1 MDAAY
6 ANDADSWGL
15 SLQFSNTQHKE
26 LLFSRALPT
35 GFQCQNVN
43 SEHLWSSKYI

>member
-15 SLQFSNTQHKE
+15 PMLFSNAQHKG
-26 LLFSRALPT
+26 LLFSGALPT
-35 GFQCQNVN
+35 GFQYQNVN
-43 SEHLWSSKYI
+43 SEHL

>member
-15 SLQFSNTQHKE
+15 SLQFSD
-26 LLFSRALPT
+26 A
-35 GFQCQNVN
+35 
-43 SEHLWSSKYI
+43 